1 MTLISTLTHSGR
13 SCVSSLLKVARQEAG
28 LPGQYGTEGKDANVK
43 MPSGRQWIMHT
54 CVRWHIEGVGPSVAP
69 QTQEHQMW
77 DSGVKSRLKQ
87 AKES

>member
-43 MPSGRQWIMHT
+43 MPSGRQ
-54 CVRWHIEGVGPSVAP
+54 
-69 QTQEHQMW
+69 
-77 DSGVKSRLKQ
+77 
-87 AKES
+87 